1 MRTLRV
7 VRACAVCAAAAGQ
20 QFAGSKQSQRA
31 FATQIVDR
39 TTSLSDGSVDEQV
52 ANLVAQVQ
60 PLTQQAMR
68 QQEAVLQEQEAVRDL
83 AVLRNADLQGMVELQ
98 GQLLA
103 AQIPRDVCRCQVQRK
118 ASNTHLSNATV
129 RSTGA
134 QVRQLLGR
142 SIKLNEG
149 SA

>member
-60 PLTQQAMR
+60 PLTQQSMR

-103 AQIPRDVCRCQVQRK
+103 AHRSRVTSVDVRCNGKPATLISQTRPFGARARK
-118 ASNTHLSNATV
+118 FGNFLEGASS
-129 RSTGA
+129 
-134 QVRQLLGR
+134 
-142 SIKLNEG
+142 
-149 SA
+149 